1 MTDIGRDLK
10 NSLPMH
16 PLTLSQDQ
24 AVKILGLVS
33 RIFVVL
39 ITRLSFAAPNP

>member
-1 MTDIGRDLK
+1 MTDLK

-16 PLTLSQDQ
+16 VLTLSQDQ
-24 AVKILGLVS
+24 DVKVLGLVS

-39 ITRLSFAAPNP
+39 ITRLSFAASDP